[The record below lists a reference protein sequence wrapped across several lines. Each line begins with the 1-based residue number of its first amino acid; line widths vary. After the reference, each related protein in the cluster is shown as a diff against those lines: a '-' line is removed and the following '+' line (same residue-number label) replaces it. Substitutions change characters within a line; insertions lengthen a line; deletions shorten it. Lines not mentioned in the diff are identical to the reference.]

1 MNSQSWG
8 DIVARHAR
16 VRGCLLGGAIGDALG
31 YPIEFQPL
39 ASIRNGYGP
48 SGVTG
53 FLPVG
58 GVVLGQVSDDTQ
70 MTLFT
75 AEGLIRAYARYGP
88 ATDNGISSAGPVLVR
103 NAYLRWLDTQNH
115 PAPPPP
121 AELAHDRTGWL
132 RQQTW
137 LYARRAPGNACV
149 SGLRY
154 EHIPDK
160 LGELGAPGPVN
171 PDSKGC
177 GTVMRSAPFGLTGM
191 PVRRAFEFAARCA
204 QITHGHPTGYYAA
217 GAFAAMIGHLL
228 DGDSLEGAVL
238 RSMELL
244 ARYPGHEETTAAL
257 RKAVD
262 LAADGT
268 ATPRRSKPS
277 AEAGSPR
284 RPWPSPSTVPSPAPP
299 TRHPGARALSQPSCS
314 PSTTPVTATPRDPS
328 AATSS
333 APTTATS
340 PSPVLAHRRRG
351 PWHDH
356 RAGRRLL
363 GGVPPPHPPAVQRV
377 VLRPRAL
384 PEELTPLGHGRP
396 PGTVRQCPG
405 MMEGCGWKRSP
416 GSG

>member
-8 DIVARHAR
+8 DIVARRAR

-121 AELAHDRTGWL
+121 AELAHNRTGWL

-154 EHIPDK
+154 EHIPDT
-160 LGELGAPGPVN
+160 LGELERRG
-171 PDSKGC
+171 
-177 GTVMRSAPFGLTGM
+177 RSTPT
-191 PVRRAFEFAARCA
+191 PRAAARSCA
-204 QITHGHPTGYYAA
+204 R
-217 GAFAAMIGHLL
+217 L
-228 DGDSLEGAVL
+228 
-238 RSMELL
+238 
-244 ARYPGHEETTAAL
+244 
-257 RKAVD
+257 
-262 LAADGT
+262 
-268 ATPRRSKPS
+268 PS
-277 AEAGSPR
+277 ASPACPFAEPSNSPPAAPR
-284 RPWPSPSTVPSPAPP
+284 SPMAIPPATTRPVPSPP
-299 TRHPGARALSQPSCS
+299 
-314 PSTTPVTATPRDPS
+314 
-328 AATSS
+328 
-333 APTTATS
+333 
-340 PSPVLAHRRRG
+340 
-351 PWHDH
+351 
-356 RAGRRLL
+356 
-363 GGVPPPHPPAVQRV
+363 
-377 VLRPRAL
+377 
-384 PEELTPLGHGRP
+384 
-396 PGTVRQCPG
+396 
-405 MMEGCGWKRSP
+405 
-416 GSG
+416 

>member
-1 MNSQSWG
+1 M
-8 DIVARHAR
+8 
-16 VRGCLLGGAIGDALG
+16 
-31 YPIEFQPL
+31 
-39 ASIRNGYGP
+39 
-48 SGVTG
+48 
-53 FLPVG
+53 
-58 GVVLGQVSDDTQ
+58 
-70 MTLFT
+70 
-75 AEGLIRAYARYGP
+75 P
-88 ATDNGISSAGPVLVR
+88 AT
-103 NAYLRWLDTQNH
+103 
-115 PAPPPP
+115 APPPTTASAPPGPSSCGTPICAGSTPRTTPRPRRP
-121 AELAHDRTGWL
+121 AELAHERTGWL

-154 EHIPDK
+154 EHIPDT

-268 ATPRRSKPS
+268 ATPEKVETLGGGWIAEEALAIAVYCALARPADPAPRRTRVESAFLLSVNHSGDSDSTGSICGNLLGAHHGDLALPRPGSPPSRAVARSPSWPTTSRRRS
-277 AEAGSPR
+277 
-284 RPWPSPSTVPSPAPP
+284 T
-299 TRHPGARALSQPSCS
+299 
-314 PSTTPVTATPRDPS
+314 
-328 AATSS
+328 
-333 APTTATS
+333 
-340 PSPVLAHRRRG
+340 
-351 PWHDH
+351 
-356 RAGRRLL
+356 
-363 GGVPPPHPPAVQRV
+363 PHPPAVQRV

>member
-31 YPIEFQPL
+31 YPIEFQSL

-88 ATDNGISSAGPVLVR
+88 VTGNGISSAGPVLVR

-115 PAPPPP
+115 PAPP
-121 AELAHDRTGWL
+121 AELALVRTGWL

-154 EHIPDK
+154 EHIPDT

-268 ATPRRSKPS
+268 ATPEKVETLGGGWIAEEALAIAVYCALARS
-277 AEAGSPR
+277 AD
-284 RPWPSPSTVPSPAPP
+284 PAPGC
-299 TRHPGARALSQPSCS
+299 TRVESAFLLSVNHSGDSDSTGSLCGNLLGAHHGDLALPPSWL
-314 PSTTPVTATPRDPS
+314 TAVEGRGTITELADDFS
-328 AATSS
+328 AAFHPLIHQPYNESFF
-333 APTTATS
+333 AP
-340 PSPVLAHRRRG
+340 
-351 PWHDH
+351 
-356 RAGRRLL
+356 GRY
-363 GGVPPPHPPAVQRV
+363 
-377 VLRPRAL
+377 PR
-384 PEELTPLGHGRP
+384 
-396 PGTVRQCPG
+396 
-405 MMEGCGWKRSP
+405 S
-416 GSG
+416 

>member
-8 DIVARHAR
+8 DIVARRAR

-121 AELAHDRTGWL
+121 AELAHHRTGWL

-154 EHIPDK
+154 EHIPDT

-217 GAFAAMIGHLL
+217 GAFAAMIRHLL

-268 ATPRRSKPS
+268 ATPEKVETLGGGWI
-277 AEAGSPR
+277 AEEALAIAVYCALARPADPAPR
-284 RPWPSPSTVPSPAPP
+284 RTRVESAFLLSVNHSGDSDSTGSICGNLLGAHHGDLALPPSW
-299 TRHPGARALSQPSCS
+299 L
-314 PSTTPVTATPRDPS
+314 TAVEGRGTITELADDFS
-328 AATSS
+328 AAFHPLTHQPYNESFF
-333 APTTATS
+333 AP
-340 PSPVLAHRRRG
+340 
-351 PWHDH
+351 
-356 RAGRRLL
+356 GRY
-363 GGVPPPHPPAVQRV
+363 
-377 VLRPRAL
+377 PR
-384 PEELTPLGHGRP
+384 
-396 PGTVRQCPG
+396 
-405 MMEGCGWKRSP
+405 S
-416 GSG
+416 